1 MWHDVLTSIER
12 MRMSIVKSLSVRNGD
27 LFYIKHDT
35 DNFTIIDCNL
45 TYDRR
50 DGIIAELKDASK
62 DKSIQRFISTHPD
75 EDHIH
80 GLEYIDDN
88 GLGWNFYCVENRV
101 NKGEETEGEETA
113 SFKRYKKLRD
123 DSQRA
128 YYICQGCKRRWMNHS
143 DEERGEAGINIL
155 WPDTGDSDFIKQLDS
170 AERGGKP
177 NNISPII
184 QYHLRNGAV
193 AIWMGDLETEFME
206 QILDR
211 VQLPRT
217 DILFAPHHGRES
229 GHVPKKWLETMSP
242 KVIVVGEA
250 PSSDL
255 NYYSSYDTITQNSAR
270 DIEFEC
276 VAGKVHVRVSS
287 PSYEVDFLQD
297 MGEKH
302 RQMFNGEC
310 VRYIGSFKTHNQ
322 P

>member
-1 MWHDVLTSIER
+1 
-12 MRMSIVKSLSVRNGD
+12 MSIVKSLSVRNGD